1 MKTCSQVTKSARL
14 LASTVATALLVSSC
28 GGGSGDTST
37 ATDPSTNTTEPTT
50 SNAPSPT
57 PLTCNPGPTQ
67 STGFSEVFKECVG
80 TLAVYYPLTECVK
93 DNKSGLIWEQKK
105 ASGPQAANTYFT
117 NFDSTAG
124 KQVSNGGDAINDGRP
139 ATQAE
144 INASY
149 NSVGYI
155 NLVNG
160 LGVCGGTW
168 RLPNKDELQG
178 LIQRIDPNWVL
189 NHMNIGGYWSS
200 SPQENIVD
208 GDVAFSVA
216 HHGMNRTGSNRENGF
231 FVRLVRN

>member
-1 MKTCSQVTKSARL
+1 MKTCSQATKSARL
-14 LASTVATALLVSSC
+14 LASTVATALLLSSC
-28 GGGSGDTST
+28 GGGGGDTSA
-37 ATDPSTNTTEPTT
+37 ATDPSTNATEPTT
-50 SNAPSPT
+50 SAAPSPT

-105 ASGPQAANTYFT
+105 ATGPQAANTYFT
-117 NFDSTAG
+117 NFDSTVG
-124 KQVSNGGDAINDGRP
+124 NQVANAGDAISDERP

-149 NSVGYI
+149 NTIGYI
-155 NLVNG
+155 NMVNG

-168 RLPNKDELQG
+168 RLPNRDELLG
-178 LIQRIDPNWVL
+178 LFPRIDPNWVL
-189 NHMNIGGYWSS
+189 NHMNKDEYWSS
-200 SPQENIVD
+200 TPARADFPWAARTVSY
-208 GDVAFSVA
+208 
-216 HHGMNRTGSNRENGF
+216 HGRTSTESNREDGF